1 MTDTQL
7 MEELKSGNNKILE
20 KIYHENRSSFINWI
34 LKNSTYDT
42 EVAVELY
49 QKAFIILYLN
59 VKNEKLIELNS
70 TLKTYLLAIA
80 KNLLKELNRSEKKN
94 NLRLDDEVLNELN
107 KVQVDNNIL
116 EKYNN
121 SHNKEI
127 VRSLLEEIG
136 DPCKT
141 LLTLIFIQ
149 NYATDAVVE
158 AMNYSDERVVRK
170 RKSLCLSRMRDMISS
185 NLKFKSLFE

>member
-1 MTDTQL
+1 

-70 TLKTYLLAIA
+70 SLKTYLYAIA
-80 KNLLKELNRSEKKN
+80 KNLLKELGRTEKKN
-94 NLRLDDEVLNELN
+94 NLSLDDEVLNELN